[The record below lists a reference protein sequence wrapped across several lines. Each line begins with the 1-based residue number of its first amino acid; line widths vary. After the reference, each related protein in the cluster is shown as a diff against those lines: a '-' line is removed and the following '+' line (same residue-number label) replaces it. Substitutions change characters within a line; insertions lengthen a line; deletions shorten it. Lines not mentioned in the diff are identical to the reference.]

1 MSNAAGGRSNGRAG
15 GWTSILTV
23 GGIVLAGVL
32 AASQAATPPKVL
44 SATGSKGMVVSTNR
58 LAAEA
63 GLKVLQDGGNAVD
76 AAVAVGF
83 TLAVVEPE
91 YSGVG
96 GKGEMLIYEA
106 KTGKVHSLDFSG
118 AVPAA
123 LTMDRFKEPTRDTG
137 ILSAAI
143 PGTVA
148 GWTTAL
154 ATYGTKPLAKL
165 MEPAIGYA
173 EQGFPITDVETGAI
187 KSSRERIAR
196 FPASAKIFLPGG
208 QVPKVGDVLVQKDLA
223 QTLRTIATDG
233 PDAFYRGSI
242 AKRLVAFSQGNGG
255 AFAERDLATYK
266 ARWEEPLSTSYR
278 GYQVFCTPAPSF
290 GPAMLELL
298 NILERSDVGAMPHN
312 GAGHVHLF
320 VEAAKLASADA
331 LAYIGDPNF
340 MQVPQL
346 ALIAKPYAE
355 RQAKRI
361 DPKKATSKVLPG
373 SPELRATHTT
383 NFSVADA
390 DGNVVSVIQTL
401 NGGFGS
407 AVVFGDTGV
416 LLNNNMYHLRRDG
429 PSRPEPGKRMR
440 HPSVPA
446 MVLKDG
452 KPVMSVGGAGSSTI
466 WLSVAQVLSNFI
478 DFKLDAATSVSSP
491 RFTLDYGYQKEK
503 AGMRAWDDYV
513 MELVSVEQAIPQEVR
528 ADLTGRGHVVKETR
542 EISTI
547 NTLRIDPKTR
557 TYSGGADAR
566 GGGHVAAW

>member
-1 MSNAAGGRSNGRAG
+1 MSDAAGDRHGVRAR

-23 GGIVLAGVL
+23 SGIVLTGVL
-32 AASQAATPPKVL
+32 AASQSAAPPKVL

-58 LAAEA
+58 LAADV
-63 GLKVLQDGGNAVD
+63 GLRVLRDGGNAVD

-91 YSGVG
+91 FSGVG

-106 KTGKVHSLDFSG
+106 KTGKVRSLDFSG
-118 AVPAA
+118 VVPAG
-123 LTMDRFKEPTRDTG
+123 LKMELFNETNRDTG

-154 ATYGTKPLAKL
+154 ATYGTRPLAQL
-165 MEPAIGYA
+165 MQPAIEYA
-173 EQGFPITDVETGAI
+173 EKGFPMTDVETGAI
-187 KSSRERIAR
+187 QSSRDRIVR
-196 FPASAKIFLPGG
+196 FPTSARIFLRGG
-208 QVPKVGDVLVQKDLA
+208 EVPKVGEVLVQKDLA
-223 QTLRTIATDG
+223 QTLRTIAVEG

-242 AKRLVAFSQGNGG
+242 AKRLVKFSQDNGG
-255 AFAERDLATYK
+255 VFSERDLATYK
-266 ARWEEPLSTSYR
+266 AHWEEPLSTSYR

-298 NILERSDVGAMPHN
+298 NILERSDVGALPHN
-312 GAGHVHLF
+312 GADHVHLF

-331 LAYIGDPNF
+331 LAHIGDPDF
-340 MQVPQL
+340 MKVPQL

-361 DPKKATSKVLPG
+361 DAKKATTKVLPG

-429 PSRPEPGKRMR
+429 PSRPEAGKRMR

-446 MVLKDG
+446 IVLKDG
-452 KPVMSVGGAGSSTI
+452 KPVLSVGGAGSATI

-478 DFKLDAATSVSSP
+478 DFRLDADASVSRP
-491 RFTLDYGYQKEK
+491 RFTLDYGYQKQK
-503 AGMRAWDDYV
+503 PGMYAWDDYV
-513 MELVSVEQAIPQEVR
+513 MELVSVEQAIAPGVR
-528 ADLTGRGHVVKETR
+528 ADLTGRGHVIKETR

-547 NTLRIDPKTR
+547 NALRIDPKTR
-557 TYSGGADAR
+557 AYGGGADAR
-566 GGGHVAAW
+566 GGGHVAVW